1 MAGFTTDTHIYVSRV
16 IEIGIIWEH
25 MNTDPLDGFSCLPA
39 LPDEFQIFII
49 CFNLIVAVH
58 TGLSGGDI
66 GMSGVENLSVTILS
80 IHSELASVGFVA
92 VRDRLLRWVSCVTVF
107 RRTEITSTKNQSIE
121 TKYKT

>member
-1 MAGFTTDTHIYVSRV
+1 MLSLTVEAPAHAELLFLSYNIHPVYSAMAGFTTDTHIYVSRV
-16 IEIGIIWEH
+16 IEIGIVREH

-66 GMSGVENLSVTILS
+66 GMSGVDRESVTILTN
-80 IHSELASVGFVA
+80 HFDLANIGF
-92 VRDRLLRWVSCVTVF
+92 TV
-107 RRTEITSTKNQSIE
+107 
-121 TKYKT
+121 

>member
-16 IEIGIIWEH
+16 IEIGIIREH
-25 MNTDPLDGFSCLPA
+25 MYTDPLDGFSCLPA

-66 GMSGVENLSVTILS
+66 CMSGVESLGVTILTN
-80 IHSELASVGFVA
+80 HSKLATVGFLA
-92 VRDRLLRWVSCVTVF
+92 ERERLIRCGTYLQIFPGPELPHR
-107 RRTEITSTKNQSIE
+107 KNHSI
-121 TKYKT
+121 

>member
-16 IEIGIIWEH
+16 IEIGIVREH

-66 GMSGVENLSVTILS
+66 GMSGGENLSVAILA
-80 IHSELASVGFVA
+80 IHFELARVGVVA
-92 VRDRLLRWVSCVTVF
+92 GLDRFPRRVTHIQTF
-107 RRTEITSTKNQSIE
+107 RGTQIPETESHSI
-121 TKYKT
+121 